1 MLLCRTAR
9 RRFID
14 RLRPD
19 SPRLAFSRIAYCL
32 LLASALPGCAS
43 LSLVGTTPVQPTP
56 AVASAPPHVAPP
68 HVAPPRAP
76 AATWSS
82 RTHAGREAL
91 VEPDFETA
99 EAHLFSALETS
110 TSFRSA
116 DVRVDVSFG
125 NLVRLASVYARV
137 GRMEDSKRVMAA
149 IEMEAGRRRI
159 EIRRI
164 GNYRDRYEALVASPL
179 STRLAAMSRP
189 ARKNTAPYD
198 RLIRNTADSF
208 DIDPALVKAVVAAES
223 NFEPRAVSRV
233 GAQGLMQLMP
243 GTARAMGVR
252 RPFAPG
258 DNIRGGVRYLRTLLD
273 RFDELG
279 HALAA
284 YNAGPDA
291 VVRYGGIPPYPETEA
306 YVTKVLS
313 KYRRYQESFSQ

>member
-1 MLLCRTAR
+1 MLLCWNAR
-9 RRFID
+9 RSLID

-19 SPRLAFSRIAYCL
+19 SSRLAFLRIAGCL

-43 LSLVGTTPVQPTP
+43 LSLVGSERIQPTP

-68 HVAPPRAP
+68 HVAPPHVR

-82 RTHAGREAL
+82 RTQAGREAL
-91 VEPDFETA
+91 VEPDLETA
-99 EAHLFSALETS
+99 EAHLFSALERS
-110 TSFRSA
+110 TSFRST

-125 NLVRLASVYARV
+125 NLVRLAAVYARV
-137 GRMEDSKRVMAA
+137 GRLEDSKRVMAA
-149 IEMEAGRRRI
+149 IETEAGLRRI

-164 GNYRDRYEALVASPL
+164 GKYRARYEALVASPRN
-179 STRLAAMSRP
+179 TRLAA
-189 ARKNTAPYD
+189 KNRSSAKNAAPYD

-252 RPFAPG
+252 RPFAPS

-291 VVRYGGIPPYPETEA
+291 VVRHGGIPPYPETEA

-313 KYRRYQESFSQ
+313 KYRRYQKSFSQ